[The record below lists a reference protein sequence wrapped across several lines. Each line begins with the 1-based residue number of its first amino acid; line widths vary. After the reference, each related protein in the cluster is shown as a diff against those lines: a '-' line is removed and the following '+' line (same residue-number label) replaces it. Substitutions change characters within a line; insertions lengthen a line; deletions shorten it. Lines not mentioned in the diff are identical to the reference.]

1 MQHLGSVLPDH
12 VEVAGAGAEAVDHH
26 HRGDGHLHPLAEGDA
41 DEALQADL
49 AVVGAG
55 VDDGEAVG
63 AGGGAGDE
71 QEQRGVERAAD
82 GEGEGEGEDADAER
96 GVAQVEVG
104 RAAPGPLQRP
114 VLRVRVA
121 PVPLLA
127 WGRWQVVD
135 LLEVVAIVVI
145 LRHRGVAGAGAAL
158 APQQAVSDGAE
169 AHGRPLPPAPQP
181 SISAAAD

>member
-135 LLEVVAIVVI
+135 LLEVVVI

>member
-49 AVVGAG
+49 AVVRAG

-63 AGGGAGDE
+63 ARGGAGDE

-82 GEGEGEGEDADAER
+82 GEGEGEGEDADPER

-114 VLRVRVA
+114 VLRLRVA

-169 AHGRPLPPAPQP
+169 AHGPA
-181 SISAAAD
+181 